1 MTERSQDAGKAGI
14 IRLLALLDVSRYRT
28 ARADEDG
35 LEIAHG
41 GRRHRFSGEIL
52 RHCLRTGLVE
62 VSGSRLRLRPEGAAL
77 LRRML
82 DPAAGHLAQH
92 ADFAEPPAGAGAGTV
107 RINLNE
113 SPLSRLHLR
122 REASGKPWID
132 PAQFA
137 AGERLRADFERAG
150 LQPRISANWEAS
162 VASRGRGG
170 TATEISDF
178 ALDARRRI
186 DMALGTLDPDLA
198 GVALDI
204 CCFLKGL
211 EQVERERRWPP
222 RSAKLMLRT
231 ALSILARHYGITQK
245 QRSEGRIRHWA
256 ATGYRPAIASK
267 P

>member
-1 MTERSQDAGKAGI
+1 MTERPQNAGNSGI
-14 IRLLALLDVSRYRT
+14 IRLLALLDVSQYRT
-28 ARADEDG
+28 AAVGEGG
-35 LEIAHG
+35 LVIAHR

-52 RHCLRTGLVE
+52 RQCVQAGLVE
-62 VSGSRLRLRPEGAAL
+62 SDASRLRLRPEGAAH
-77 LRRML
+77 LRRLL

-92 ADFAEPPAGAGAGTV
+92 AEFAEPSAGHVAGQA

-122 REASGKPWID
+122 REASGKAWID
-132 PAQFA
+132 ADQFA

-162 VASRGRGG
+162 VASHGRGG
-170 TATEISDF
+170 IAADISDF

-186 DMALGTLDPDLA
+186 DNAIAALDPDLA

-231 ALSILARHYGITQK
+231 ALSILARHYRITQRP
-245 QRSEGRIRHWA
+245 RSANGIRHWA
-256 ATGYRPAIASK
+256 ADGYRPVIANRS
-267 P
+267 